1 MTMLTK
7 RIGLALL
14 LVVAAA
20 PLAAQVRQGPP
31 GAGRGGPPRTAV
43 LRGQIEETFMRRAAD
58 ELGLTEEQS
67 AKMSRIVLAAGER
80 RRDLEDEQRRLQ
92 VALDGQFRP
101 GVAANA
107 DSVNRMIDRLGQNRV
122 NYAESFRDEMKEL
135 QPILS
140 PVQRGQFL
148 KMRDRLLQRIRELQE
163 NRAAPP
169 ARP

>member
-31 GAGRGGPPRTAV
+31 GAGRGGPPRTAA

-122 NYAESFRDEMKEL
+122 SYAESFRDEMKDL
-135 QPILS
+135 QPILT

>member
-1 MTMLTK
+1 MFTNRMV
-7 RIGLALL
+7 LALL
-14 LVVAAA
+14 LVVSAA
-20 PLAAQVRQGPP
+20 PLSAQGRQAPP
-31 GAGRGGPPRTAV
+31 GAGRGGPPRSAA
-43 LRGQIEETFMRRAAD
+43 LRGQIEESFMRRASA

-67 AKMSRIVLAAGER
+67 IKMSRVVLAAGER
-80 RRDLEDEQRRLQ
+80 RRELEDEQRRLQ
-92 VALDGQFRP
+92 VALDGQLRP

-122 NYAESFRDEMKEL
+122 SYAESFRDEMKEL
-135 QPILS
+135 QPILT

>member
-1 MTMLTK
+1 MRSK
-7 RIGLALL
+7 RLVLALL
-14 LVVAAA
+14 LVVGAV
-20 PLAAQVRQGPP
+20 PLSAQVRQGPP
-31 GAGRGGPPRTAV
+31 GAGRGGPPRAAA

-58 ELGLTEEQS
+58 ELGLSEEQS

-122 NYAESFRDEMKEL
+122 SYAESFRDEMKEL
-135 QPILS
+135 QPILT

-163 NRAAPP
+163 NRGAPP

>member
-1 MTMLTK
+1 MFTK
-7 RIGLALL
+7 RMLLALM

-20 PLAAQVRQGPP
+20 PVSAQVRQGPP
-31 GAGRGGPPRTAV
+31 GGGRGGPPRSAV
-43 LRGQIEETFMRRAAD
+43 LRGQIEETFMRRAAE

-67 AKMSRIVLAAGER
+67 AKMSRVVLAAGER

-122 NYAESFRDEMKEL
+122 SYAESFRDEMKEL
-135 QPILS
+135 QPILT